1 MGRSWSK
8 AGANGTD
15 ALAAP
20 PMRTSPS
27 DQATATACSRATPP
41 EAVMAL
47 ATSPDPRRPRAA
59 VALSAA
65 SAASATASRTPIA
78 PVPHSSTSSA
88 AQPMAAAQRAARA
101 AASASPSGPVAA
113 LALPAWTSTAL
124 AMPDR
129 SWARDQ
135 RTGAEA
141 NGWEVK
147 RPAATEVCWLT
158 TSPRSGPGPA
168 ASPASTA
175 DARNPRGAHS
185 PPSTPAT
192 V

>member
-1 MGRSWSK
+1 
-8 AGANGTD
+8 
-15 ALAAP
+15 
-20 PMRTSPS
+20 MRTSPS

-65 SAASATASRTPIA
+65 SAASATASRTPTA
-78 PVPHSSTSSA
+78 PVPQSSTSPA
-88 AQPMAAAQRAARA
+88 GQPMAAAQRAARA

-113 LALPAWTSTAL
+113 LALPAWTSTAR
-124 AMPDR
+124 AMPVR
-129 SWARDQ
+129 SWSRDQ

-141 NGWEVK
+141 NGWAVK
-147 RPAATEVCWLT
+147 RPAAAEVCWLT
-158 TSPRSGPGPA
+158 TRPRSGPGPWV
-168 ASPASTA
+168 SPASTPA
-175 DARNPRGAHS
+175 ARNPRGAHS

>member
-1 MGRSWSK
+1 
-8 AGANGTD
+8 
-15 ALAAP
+15 
-20 PMRTSPS
+20 
-27 DQATATACSRATPP
+27 
-41 EAVMAL
+41 
-47 ATSPDPRRPRAA
+47 
-59 VALSAA
+59 
-65 SAASATASRTPIA
+65 
-78 PVPHSSTSSA
+78 
-88 AQPMAAAQRAARA
+88 MAAAQRAARA

-147 RPAATEVCWLT
+147 RPAAAEVCWLT
-158 TSPRSGPGPA
+158 TSPRSGPGPW

-175 DARNPRGAHS
+175 AARNPRGAHS

>member
-1 MGRSWSK
+1 
-8 AGANGTD
+8 
-15 ALAAP
+15 
-20 PMRTSPS
+20 MRTSPS

-65 SAASATASRTPIA
+65 SAASARASRTPTA
-78 PVPHSSTSSA
+78 PVPQSSTSPA
-88 AQPMAAAQRAARA
+88 GQPMAAAQRAARA

-113 LALPAWTSTAL
+113 LALPAWTSTAR
-124 AMPDR
+124 AMPLR
-129 SWARDQ
+129 SWSRDQ

-141 NGWEVK
+141 NGWAVN
-147 RPAATEVCWLT
+147 RPAAAEVCWLT
-158 TSPRSGPGPA
+158 TRPRSGPVPRV
-168 ASPASTA
+168 SPASTPA
-175 DARNPRGAHS
+175 ARNPRGAHS